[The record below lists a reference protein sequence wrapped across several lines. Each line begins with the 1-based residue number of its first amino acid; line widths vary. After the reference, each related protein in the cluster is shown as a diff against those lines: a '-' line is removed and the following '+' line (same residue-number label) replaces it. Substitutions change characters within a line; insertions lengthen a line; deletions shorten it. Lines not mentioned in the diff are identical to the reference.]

1 MDFLAAIAD
10 PVHPEHDSLL
20 TSAGLYDP
28 DSFDPVKVVFDDP
41 LKRWK
46 TAFERQPS

>member
-1 MDFLAAIAD
+1 
-10 PVHPEHDSLL
+10 
-20 TSAGLYDP
+20 LYDP

-46 TAFERQPS
+46 TERQPS